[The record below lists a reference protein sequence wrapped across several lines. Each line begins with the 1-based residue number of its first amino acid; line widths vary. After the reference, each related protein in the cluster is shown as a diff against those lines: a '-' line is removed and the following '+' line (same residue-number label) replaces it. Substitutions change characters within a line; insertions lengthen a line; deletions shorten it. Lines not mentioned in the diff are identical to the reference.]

1 MLTDNVITSRQNPA
15 VIRAQKLRDKK
26 YRDAEGVFLVDG
38 VKLFLEVH
46 KYGAEVQ
53 KIYLSESVKTDDR
66 VFELI
71 KKEYHDRVWVLSDG
85 CFSKISEEKSPQ
97 GIIAEIKY
105 LDKWKLFTTIYNRG
119 FSKSERIFL
128 VDSIQDPGNL
138 GTILRSA
145 AAFGVD
151 RVIVGGSSADIAN
164 AKTIRASMGAVFGI
178 NIDVVR
184 DTALALKMLTSAG
197 RRIYSMELKNDS
209 EKLSEIDISSQ
220 DVFFVGNEGRG
231 IPQELSELCTK
242 SVFIPMT
249 DKAESL
255 NAAIAASVCLWT
267 QYSAGLRSDR

>member
-1 MLTDNVITSRQNPA
+1 MFSDNIITSRQNPS

-26 YRDAEGVFLVDG
+26 YRDAEGVFLADG
-38 VKLFLEVH
+38 IKLFIEAH
-46 KYGAEVQ
+46 KNGAEIRR
-53 KIYLSESVKTDDR
+53 IYLSESAKIEGEVLYLVENEYKDR
-66 VFELI
+66 ILT
-71 KKEYHDRVWVLSDG
+71 LSDS
-85 CFSKISEEKSPQ
+85 CFSKISEEKAPQ

-105 LDKWKLFTTIYNRG
+105 LDKWKLFTTIYNRE
-119 FSKSERIFL
+119 FYKSERIFL

-145 AAFGVD
+145 AAFGID
-151 RVIVGGSSADIAN
+151 RVIVGGASADIAG
-164 AKTIRASMGAVFGI
+164 AKTLRAAMGTVFGI
-178 NIDVVR
+178 EIDVVR
-184 DTALALKMLTSAG
+184 DTVLAIRALKAAD

-209 EKLSEIDISSQ
+209 EKLSELDISSQ
-220 DVFFVGNEGRG
+220 DVFFVGNEGKG

-267 QYSAGLRSDR
+267 QYCGSL